1 MFLRSVYFKVVAFH
15 FKVSS
20 YRHDMTELL
29 EHSAEAASICDHV
42 VGKGNCVE
50 LTDGKDFDDN
60 LATDLQQAVVSNG
73 DEYFTVACAASLRL
87 MAVGIGRNKKV
98 RERASKLALA
108 VACEAMKR
116 TVRSPSGCD
125 DVGLD
130 ANCGGCDWPPPDFW
144 ALVTAARQLRSSA
157 GPESGLRAA
166 EDSKMR

>member
-1 MFLRSVYFKVVAFH
+1 MDTHVLVLGVR
-15 FKVSS
+15 
-20 YRHDMTELL
+20 DLPMTLL
-29 EHSAEAASICDHV
+29 ALPFEFAVEKMSAEAASICDHV

-125 DVGLD
+125 DVGLG

-144 ALVTAARQLRSSA
+144 ALVTAARQFRSSA